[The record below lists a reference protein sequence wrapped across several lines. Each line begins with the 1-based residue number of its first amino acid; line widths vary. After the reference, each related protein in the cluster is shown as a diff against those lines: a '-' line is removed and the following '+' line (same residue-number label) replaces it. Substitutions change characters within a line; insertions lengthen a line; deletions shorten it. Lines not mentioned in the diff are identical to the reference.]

1 MSELYRT
8 IISIFET
15 SPIGKFQL
23 KSYSQPSLWM
33 NLHKVSRTKDY
44 LVQSLPVKKP
54 NNTMTKKSKNLL
66 NLKSK
71 ALITAISL
79 SLFTIAN
86 TSALANTEILAKTVQ
101 TQANADFVFK
111 YLAAEIAGQ
120 RGDLGLST
128 KLFFDLAKSSR
139 DVRLAER
146 AAKVAIYSKNPQATL
161 ETSKLW
167 IELDENSTEA
177 QQAATQIYIMNGDLN
192 AAKPLL
198 KKLLEKEDTRA
209 NGFLYLNSLLAH
221 QANKNAVLQ
230 LTQELAAP
238 YSQLAEAHFTV
249 GQAAFQAGNLP
260 LALNESTQANQLRPN
275 WELAATLQADILYN
289 TSPEKGIAFYRR
301 FLSNTSDANDARLNL
316 ARMLIKQSRF
326 AEAKPELAKLSKLAN
341 TNPEILV
348 VVGLLSVQSNQ
359 FLEAEQFFKQALDT
373 KLKNKDPIYLYLG
386 QIAEKN
392 KNDVEAINWYS
403 KVKKPT
409 ETSAQQSDH
418 YLDAKLSMANVVSRA
433 QGADKAIQMLDELE
447 NLSDAQLAQVIT
459 AQANLLAQ
467 AKRLQESYELLGKA
481 VANMPNSNELIY
493 DYAMAAERVQQFTV
507 LETQLRK
514 LIKSKPDFAQAY
526 NALGYSFADRNVK
539 LEEANQLIAKAL
551 AISPGDHY
559 IMDSMGWVQ
568 YRLGNLDK
576 AFEYLNKAYNLQN
589 DAEIAAHLGE
599 VLWKQGKQDEASKL
613 WADALKFNPEND
625 VLLKTIKKFKS

>member
-1 MSELYRT
+1 
-8 IISIFET
+8 
-15 SPIGKFQL
+15 
-23 KSYSQPSLWM
+23 M

-54 NNTMTKKSKNLL
+54 NNTMTKKSKSLL
-66 NLKSK
+66 NLKTK
-71 ALITAISL
+71 TLISAISL
-79 SLFTIAN
+79 SLFTIVN
-86 TSALANTEILAKTVQ
+86 CSAQATTETLATTVQ
-101 TQANADFVFK
+101 TQANAEFVFK

-249 GQAAFQAGNLP
+249 GQAAFQAGNLS
-260 LALNESTQANQLRPN
+260 LALNESTQANQLRPH

-289 TSPEKGIAFYRR
+289 TSPEKGIAFYRS

-316 ARMLIKQSRF
+316 TRMLIKQARF
-326 AEAKPELAKLSKLAN
+326 AEAKPELLKLSKLAN

-373 KLKNKDPIYLYLG
+373 NLKNKEPIYLYLG

-392 KNDVEAINWYS
+392 KNDAEAINWYG
-403 KVKKPT
+403 KVKKSA
-409 ETSAQQSDH
+409 ETLAQQSDH
-418 YLDAKLSMANVVSRA
+418 YLDAKLSMANLVSRT

-447 NLSDAQLAQVIT
+447 NLNDVQLAQVVT

-539 LEEANQLIAKAL
+539 LEEANQLITKAL

-589 DAEIAAHLGE
+589 DSEIAAHLGE

-613 WADALKFNPEND
+613 WEDALKVNPEND